1 MLQLRFPIYQLF
13 IWCFLLVFLNQAC
26 QSAPEQNQNSPK
38 NPTVQISYA
47 ELFNVKQF
55 KDYTLVSIFNKNDT
69 TNPILQY
76 ALVKNLAT
84 SVRENNCV
92 KIQVPIKEVA
102 CLATPHAA
110 LFTALG
116 STAKVKGIAGS
127 QYTTNDSLLA
137 QISKGLTEEIGTAN
151 GEVNME
157 SLIKLSPT
165 VVTLYQQSLI
175 EKMKAVGLTPLLIKE
190 YEENTPLAR
199 AEWIKLI
206 GLLIDQPEAANQL
219 FAEVAQNYNDL
230 KAKAQVVSSQPTVF
244 SNIPYGNVWYMPAN
258 NSFPAHYWKDAGA
271 NFVWADQNGT
281 GTMPLSIEQ
290 VIDKAHKAT
299 FWLNVGSYTTLQD
312 LLALDKRFHNFE
324 AVQKQQVFNAVQ
336 KTSAQ
341 GGNAYTELGMIRP
354 DWVLKDLVKI
364 FHPELLPKHE
374 FIFYK
379 QLK

>member
-1 MLQLRFPIYQLF
+1 MSKQRLRSILFVFQLVTFS
-13 IWCFLLVFLNQAC
+13 LLLAC
-26 QSAPEQNQNSPK
+26 QSNS
-38 NPTVQISYA
+38 NENHTENSTPTVQISYA
-47 ELFNVKQF
+47 QLFTVKQF
-55 KDYTLVSIFNKNDT
+55 RDYTLVNIFSKTDSI
-69 TNPILQY
+69 NPVLQY
-76 ALVKNLAT
+76 ALVKNAKT
-84 SVRENNCV
+84 TVRESNCI
-92 KIQVPIKEVA
+92 KIQVPVQQVA

-116 STAKVKGIAGS
+116 ATAKVKGIAGS

-175 EKMKAVGLTPLLIKE
+175 EKMKAVGLTPLMIKE

-230 KAKAQVVSSQPTVF
+230 KAKAQVVSPQPTVF
-244 SNIPYGNVWYMPAN
+244 SNIPYGNVWYIPAN

-271 NFVWADQNGT
+271 NFIWADQNGT

-299 FWLNVGSYTTLQD
+299 FWLNVGSYATLQE
-312 LLALDKRFHNFE
+312 LLAQDKRFQTFE
-324 AVQKQQVFNAVQ
+324 AVQKQQVFNTIL
-336 KTSAQ
+336 KMSAQ
-341 GGNAYTELGMIRP
+341 GGNAYNEIGMIRP

-364 FHPELLPKHE
+364 FHPELLPEHE

>member
-1 MLQLRFPIYQLF
+1 MLKQRLHSILFVFQLLAFS
-13 IWCFLLVFLNQAC
+13 LLLAC
-26 QSAPEQNQNSPK
+26 QSNSNESYAK
-38 NPTVQISYA
+38 GGIPTVQITYA
-47 ELFNVKQF
+47 QLFTVKQF
-55 KDYTLVSIFNKNDT
+55 RDYTLVDIFSKTDSV
-69 TNPILQY
+69 NPILQY
-76 ALVKNLAT
+76 ALVKNAKAR
-84 SVRENNCV
+84 VRESNCI
-92 KIQVPIKEVA
+92 KIQVPIKDVA

-110 LFTALG
+110 LFTAFG
-116 STAKVKGIAGS
+116 ASAKVKGIAGS

-151 GEVNME
+151 GEVSME

-165 VVTLYQQSLI
+165 IVTLYQTSLI

-190 YEENTPLAR
+190 YEENTPLGR

-206 GLLIDQPEAANQL
+206 GLLLDQPEAANQL
-219 FAEVAQNYNDL
+219 FAEVANNYNDL
-230 KAKAQVVSSQPTVF
+230 KAKAQVASPQPTVF
-244 SNIPYGNVWYMPAN
+244 GNIPYGNVWYMPAN

-281 GTMPLSIEQ
+281 GTIPLSIEQ

-299 FWLNVGSYTTLQD
+299 FWLNVGSYRTLQE
-312 LLALDKRFHNFE
+312 LLAQDKRFQTFE
-324 AVQKQQVFNAVQ
+324 AVQKQQVFNTIL
-336 KTSAQ
+336 KMSAQ
-341 GGNAYTELGMIRP
+341 GGNAYNEIGMIRP

-374 FIFYK
+374 FIFYQ

>member
-1 MLQLRFPIYQLF
+1 MSKQRLCSILFVFQLVTFS
-13 IWCFLLVFLNQAC
+13 LLLAC
-26 QSAPEQNQNSPK
+26 ESNS
-38 NPTVQISYA
+38 NENHTENSTPTVQISYA
-47 ELFNVKQF
+47 QLFTVKQF
-55 KDYTLVSIFNKNDT
+55 RDYTLVNIFSKTDSI
-69 TNPILQY
+69 NPVLQY
-76 ALVKNLAT
+76 ALVKNAKAT
-84 SVRENNCV
+84 VRESNCI
-92 KIQVPIKEVA
+92 KIQVPVQQVA
-102 CLATPHAA
+102 CLATPHAV

-116 STAKVKGIAGS
+116 ATAKVKGIAGS

-175 EKMKAVGLTPLLIKE
+175 EKMKAVGLTPLMIKE

-206 GLLIDQPEAANQL
+206 GLLIDQPEVANQL

-230 KAKAQVVSSQPTVF
+230 KVKAQVVSPQPTVF
-244 SNIPYGNVWYMPAN
+244 GNIPYGNVWYMPTN

-299 FWLNVGSYTTLQD
+299 FWLNVGSYATLQE
-312 LLALDKRFHNFE
+312 LLAQDKRFQTFE
-324 AVQKQQVFNAVQ
+324 AVQKQQVFNTIL
-336 KTSAQ
+336 KMSAQ
-341 GGNAYTELGMIRP
+341 GGNAYNEIGMIRP